1 MGSAAF
7 PERYVHVLILRICE
21 GDLILKDFCRWNEVK
36 KRSYRIREIPKSN
49 GCSPQMEM
57 AMWRDRQTG
66 KRVTWL
72 WGVVELQAKGCQ
84 GLQAITGSQ
93 EMGMEQSFLPS
104 SQGQHGLADLQ
115 LWFPVCGGAP
125 ELWEN
130 TFLLSEGSLLWW
142 ASKTNA
148 TLVGYLHLSDQ
159 GSLVELQ
166 ERGS

>member
-1 MGSAAF
+1 MK
-7 PERYVHVLILRICE
+7 R
-21 GDLILKDFCRWNEVK
+21 
-36 KRSYRIREIPKSN
+36 RSYRIREIPKSIRC
-49 GCSPQMEM
+49 GLQMEM

-93 EMGMEQSFLPS
+93 EMGMEQSFLPR

-125 ELWEN
+125 KLWEN
-130 TFLLSEGSLLWW
+130 TFLLSEGSLLWL

-159 GSLVELQ
+159 GSDGGIARTRQLVGKTFEESQVLWAIAWKIHHVF
-166 ERGS
+166 